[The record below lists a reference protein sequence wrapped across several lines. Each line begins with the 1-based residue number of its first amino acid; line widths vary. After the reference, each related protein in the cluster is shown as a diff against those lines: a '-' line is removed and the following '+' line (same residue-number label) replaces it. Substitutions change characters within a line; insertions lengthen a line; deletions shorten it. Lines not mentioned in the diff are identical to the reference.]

1 MAAGFSQRDGFTG
14 AWGVAREQS
23 TGKDTQSG
31 HWEIAGVPVLFDWG
45 YFPKTVPS
53 FPKELTDKLQ
63 ELTGVPGWL
72 GNCHAS
78 GTTIIDE
85 LGDEHV
91 ATGKPILYTSADS
104 VLQIAAH
111 EEHFGLERLYEVC
124 EAAYELVKPYNIGR
138 VIARPFT
145 GRERQVQAHQQP
157 PRLRRAAG
165 RADPARPRQGRG
177 RRGHRPRQDQR
188 HLRGPGRDPADQ
200 GRRQHGAVRPPAG
213 SGR

>member
-1 MAAGFSQRDGFTG
+1 MSRAFILLLDSFGLGALPDADKYGDTGANTFGHIAEWAAKEGKPMLLPNLERLGLAAAAHKASGEWAAGFDQRDGFTG

-104 VLQIAAH
+104 VLLFAAH
-111 EEHFGLERLYEVC
+111 VVLLGVDGVFVFGDG
-124 EAAYELVKPYNIGR
+124 AY
-138 VIARPFT
+138 
-145 GRERQVQAHQQP
+145 
-157 PRLRRAAG
+157 
-165 RADPARPRQGRG
+165 
-177 RRGHRPRQDQR
+177 
-188 HLRGPGRDPADQ
+188 
-200 GRRQHGAVRPPAG
+200 
-213 SGR
+213 